1 MVGRLVT
8 YHPSK
13 KCIALGFDSNLYIAT
28 SSVENYK
35 ALCKKRNIS
44 RYSNLKVQQY
54 NTVQYNT
61 VQYNS
66 RLLEISKL
74 TRTAIHK
81 HKQNNENVTKLTDLF
96 CSFVSSVTLY
106 RVKGYEQYVE
116 SV

>member
-8 YHPSK
+8 YPPSK
-13 KCIALGFDSNLYIAT
+13 QCLALDFDSNLYIAT

-54 NTVQYNT
+54 NTIQYNT
-61 VQYNS
+61 IQYNTIQYNS

-74 TRTAIHK
+74 TRTATHK
-81 HKQNNENVTKLTDLF
+81 HKQNNENITKLTDLF
-96 CSFVSSVTLY
+96 CSFVSTVTL
-106 RVKGYEQYVE
+106 
-116 SV
+116 